1 MGILMSSIF
10 YQDKFSRQLP
20 LTGLFIECVGNQ
32 MSSAEGADS
41 VDVVEAIKKAL
52 VVSELVSGD
61 PTDDQIVY
69 MVGRLNDMA
78 TENAAKP
85 DAGGP
90 QNSKGK
96 FFAGYF
102 TDWAANLDYVTLCLY
117 AAGYDYAKARKYY
130 ETVDHQSLI
139 AIAHEKL
146 KFDFER
152 ARVSLEASLFGFGGG
167 YKATPKEGDN
177 VIDLTTGGEEANRA
191 LEEMAKGVF

>member
-1 MGILMSSIF
+1 
-10 YQDKFSRQLP
+10 
-20 LTGLFIECVGNQ
+20 T
-32 MSSAEGADS
+32 
-41 VDVVEAIKKAL
+41 
-52 VVSELVSGD
+52 
-61 PTDDQIVY
+61 
-69 MVGRLNDMA
+69 
-78 TENAAKP
+78 
-85 DAGGP
+85 
-90 QNSKGK
+90 
-96 FFAGYF
+96 
-102 TDWAANLDYVTLCLY
+102 
-117 AAGYDYAKARKYY
+117 ARKYY